1 MSTPQVVFV
10 GEAGGLWSDLER
22 SLEDAGLESV
32 RAPAPPSR
40 LDRQIL
46 QRTAAVVIGPDVT
59 GSTRLTVCRE
69 LRAVSLASITVI
81 CREMDEIDQMRLVI
95 TGVCDFAYVPVR
107 SRVLAAQ
114 LVNRIR
120 RANADG
126 VHTALVYDTLQVI
139 PGEYRATID
148 GRALELTK
156 TEFDLLAHLMDD
168 PRRVHTHREL
178 SRWLWD
184 DSWAVDHHRL
194 EAHVSRLRKK
204 ITRAGGPSIIESVR
218 GVGYRLMSATRLADS
233 RNVAL

>member
-1 MSTPQVVFV
+1 MRTPQVVFV
-10 GEAGGLWSDLER
+10 GEAEGLWSDLER
-22 SLEDAGLESV
+22 SLEDEGLESA
-32 RAPAPPSR
+32 RASALPSR
-40 LDRQIL
+40 LERQVV
-46 QRTAAVVIGPDVT
+46 QQTAAVVIGPDVT

-69 LRAVSLASITVI
+69 VRAVSLASITVI

-95 TGVCDFAYVPVR
+95 AGVCDFASVPIR
-107 SRVLAAQ
+107 PRVLAAQ

-120 RANADG
+120 RASPDDADAVL
-126 VHTALVYDTLQVI
+126 VHDTLQVI
-139 PGEYRATID
+139 PREYRAMID
-148 GRALELTK
+148 GRTLELTK

-204 ITRAGGPSIIESVR
+204 VIRAGGPSIIESVR
-218 GVGYRLMSATRLADS
+218 GVGYRLMSATTLADS
-233 RNVAL
+233 RNLAL